1 MVYWAI
7 CEIFQ
12 VILINSKLLLST
24 RISCRYYT
32 SLYQCNLI
40 DFCSVI
46 GKTYKPQWI
55 TRVETLTN
63 NEKIEVYQTNYNIF
77 KNYEYHEKILEQ
89 NPKFISIGLFIYST
103 ICYVMNRIVLY
114 TLYNK
119 KVDGFASMY
128 SSVKLDTYFCRYDS
142 QTIH

>member
-1 MVYWAI
+1 MVYMSYAFQALLLQSVPYNAFIQVVYWAI

-32 SLYQCNLI
+32 SLYPCNLI
-40 DFCSVI
+40 EFCSVI

-63 NEKIEVYQTNYNIF
+63 NEKIEVYQTNYNIS
-77 KNYEYHEKILEQ
+77 KNYAYHENILGQ
-89 NPKFISIGLFIYST
+89 NHKTYFFF
-103 ICYVMNRIVLY
+103 
-114 TLYNK
+114 YNK
-119 KVDGFASMY
+119 NHNLGVIFM
-128 SSVKLDTYFCRYDS
+128 LT
-142 QTIH
+142 QLII